1 MAFEGMAK
9 PRPCEFSTM
18 AVVIPTTC
26 SSLLSSGPPELPG
39 FMGALNCMMSG
50 MA

>member
-1 MAFEGMAK
+1 MVSEGIAK
-9 PRPCEFSTM
+9 PNPCEFSTI
-18 AVVIPTTC
+18 AVVIPTTFPWL
-26 SSLLSSGPPELPG
+26 SSSGPPELPG